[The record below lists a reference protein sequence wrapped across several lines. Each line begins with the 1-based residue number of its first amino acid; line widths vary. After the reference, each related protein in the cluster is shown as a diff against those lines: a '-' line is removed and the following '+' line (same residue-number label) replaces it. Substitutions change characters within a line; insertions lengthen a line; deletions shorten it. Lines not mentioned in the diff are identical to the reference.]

1 MQKKS
6 LLPEAMFLFFNDL
19 LVRPPHQVQHIL
31 VKTARISRLSFLRLW
46 SERSKF
52 CLAKIIYL
60 LHVPNKEKQ
69 IKLFENQDGRRRRT
83 CAFVFN
89 KKVCIGEKPVPNC

>member
-19 LVRPPHQVQHIL
+19 VVRPPHQVQHIL

-60 LHVPNKEKQ
+60 LYVP
-69 IKLFENQDGRRRRT
+69 T